1 MSTFEDVTGSLNAIM
16 GVKAVWGRSSAPVMC
31 FGSRG
36 DVRQKDRAHFML
48 ARNVAE
54 KAIERPYLV
63 TIGGG
68 EYVVPEL
75 RGRTLELV
83 KVTGVYG
90 ETKAFVHD
98 LMLLERLLQW
108 PVAAVLSEVYEIN
121 GEPLLIED
129 LGLPDR
135 RILAN
140 AYDGVLRDDDR
151 MALLWEVLR
160 SREVHRRWDIM
171 PLPGFRDPG
180 KVQMYG
186 SLYPQI
192 LMGSSEGKRIWKEMQ
207 AAERDRSLSRA
218 AKEVN
223 RAAHGWPCN
232 V

>member
-1 MSTFEDVTGSLNAIM
+1 MSRFEDVTGSLDAIM

-36 DVRQKDRAHFML
+36 DLRQKDRAHFML

-54 KAIERPYLV
+54 NAIARPYLV

-68 EYVVPEL
+68 EYVAPEL

-90 ETKAFVHD
+90 ETKAFVRD
-98 LMLLERLLQW
+98 LMLLERLSQW
-108 PVAAVLSEVYEIN
+108 PVATVLSEVYKIE
-121 GEPLLIED
+121 GEPLLIDD

-151 MALLWEVLR
+151 MALLWSALR
-160 SREVHRRWDIM
+160 SREVQRRWDIT
-171 PLPGFRDPG
+171 P
-180 KVQMYG
+180 VG
-186 SLYPQI
+186 SENSIRL
-192 LMGSSEGKRIWKEMQ
+192 GSGPDRI
-207 AAERDRSLSRA
+207 RT
-218 AKEVN
+218 
-223 RAAHGWPCN
+223 
-232 V
+232 